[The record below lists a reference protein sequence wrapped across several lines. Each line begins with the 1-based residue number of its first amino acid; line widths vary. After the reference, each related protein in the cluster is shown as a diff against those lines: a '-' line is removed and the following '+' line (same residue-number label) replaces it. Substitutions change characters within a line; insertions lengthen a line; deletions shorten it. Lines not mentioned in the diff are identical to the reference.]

1 MVTFYEAKQLLCRI
15 LGGRNIEDNDDD
27 ITIELRPFREQ
38 HEKMQFVISN
48 TELYELYNRVAAMNN
63 NGLELYTGNHYEIAI
78 DLNHPIIRRQE
89 FPVISED
96 SINGIEYELGYP
108 TVEYSFYLLMLV
120 KNAMNQQQGRN
131 NKIPP
136 MRLRRPFD
144 RRFVDDLS
152 LIHI

>member
-63 NGLELYTGNHYEIAI
+63 NGLELYTGNHYE
-78 DLNHPIIRRQE
+78 
-89 FPVISED
+89 
-96 SINGIEYELGYP
+96 
-108 TVEYSFYLLMLV
+108 
-120 KNAMNQQQGRN
+120 
-131 NKIPP
+131 
-136 MRLRRPFD
+136 
-144 RRFVDDLS
+144 
-152 LIHI
+152 

>member
-96 SINGIEYELGYP
+96 SII
-108 TVEYSFYLLMLV
+108 
-120 KNAMNQQQGRN
+120 
-131 NKIPP
+131 
-136 MRLRRPFD
+136 
-144 RRFVDDLS
+144 
-152 LIHI
+152 